1 VLRLE
6 DHRLPLLFWRY
17 RQDWLAQDVIEPV
30 GRLQHY
36 PQLLDTL
43 SGWLAHNCESQTC
56 AEALGIHRN
65 SLRYR
70 LDRIAEVTG
79 CNPYH
84 TDDLLRL
91 YLGVQ
96 MAERPS

>member
-1 VLRLE
+1 
-6 DHRLPLLFWRY
+6 
-17 RQDWLAQDVIEPV
+17 
-30 GRLQHY
+30 
-36 PQLLDTL
+36 
-43 SGWLAHNCESQTC
+43 
-56 AEALGIHRN
+56 
-65 SLRYR
+65 